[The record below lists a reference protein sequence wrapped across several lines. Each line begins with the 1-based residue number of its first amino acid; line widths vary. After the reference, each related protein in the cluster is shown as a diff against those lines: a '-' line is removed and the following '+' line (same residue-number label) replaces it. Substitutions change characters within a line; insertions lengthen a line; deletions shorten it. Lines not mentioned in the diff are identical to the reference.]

1 MIKEKEL
8 VDNSKKIKIRATLL
22 TKEFDLLKKKSDKIK
37 SLFRIGRKDIPTF
50 WAIKGIDFTI
60 YDGESIGLIG
70 INGSGKSTLSNIIS
84 GIIPP
89 TSGELEINGET
100 SIIAIGAG
108 LKGQL
113 TGVENIRLK
122 SLMSGLSNKE
132 INDKMQDI
140 VNFADLGDFI
150 NQPVKSYS
158 SGMKSRLGF
167 AIAVHQNP
175 DILIIDEALAVG
187 DETFYQKCVDKI
199 MEFKAQGKTIIFV
212 SHSLGQVE
220 KLCDRTMWMHYGELK
235 AFGPSKEVI
244 KEYRDYT
251 NWFKKLNKAEKA
263 SYQKKQKEA
272 QKDFQ
277 LDSLVQERVEE
288 ELEEGQLTRA
298 KMKEIV
304 EIAEKNKI
312 GDKMPGKT
320 KVLLGIITVITLFA
334 GVVSFNNNAFSSI
347 TQSPIE
353 FIAEQ
358 FHELKTTLS
367 KDKKDPQP
375 ADKSEGT
382 KQSSETATSESST
395 TNTSSTTIST
405 TATSDDYT
413 PGSTLAAN
421 PNYSMVDTYTV
432 QAGDTWESIA
442 ALYQVDVTGLATA
455 NSVDTNYVLQPGEVI
470 DIPWLAGE

>member
-1 MIKEKEL
+1 ME
-8 VDNSKKIKIRATLL
+8 SKKKVKIKATLL

-37 SLFRIGRKDIPTF
+37 RLFQIGQKDIPTF

-132 INDKMQDI
+132 INNKMQDI
-140 VNFADLGDFI
+140 VSFADLGDFI

-251 NWFKKLNKAEKA
+251 NWFKKLNKAEKSA
-263 SYQKKQKEA
+263 YQKKQKEA
-272 QKDFQ
+272 QKDFK
-277 LDSLVQERVEE
+277 LDSLVQERVEK
-288 ELEEGQLTRA
+288 LGDGKLTRT
-298 KMKEIV
+298 KLKRIEEIT
-304 EIAEKNKI
+304 AKNKV
-312 GDKMPGKT
+312 GDKMPVKT
-320 KVLLGIITVITLFA
+320 KVLLGVITVITLFA
-334 GVVSFNNNAFSSI
+334 GIVSFNNNAFSSI
-347 TQSPIE
+347 SQGPIE
-353 FIAEQ
+353 FIGEQ
-358 FHELKTTLS
+358 FGELKATLS
-367 KDKKDPQP
+367 KDDKEPKQ
-375 ADKSEGT
+375 AD
-382 KQSSETATSESST
+382 SSKETQASSAPATSESSE
-395 TNTSSTTIST
+395 TSTST
-405 TATSDDYT
+405 TATSTTTTSDGYT
-413 PGSTLAAN
+413 PGSTLTAN

-432 QAGDTWESIA
+432 QVGDTWESIA
-442 ALYQVDVTGLATA
+442 ALYQVDVTSLATA

>member
-1 MIKEKEL
+1 ME
-8 VDNSKKIKIRATLL
+8 SKKKVKIKATLL

-37 SLFRIGRKDIPTF
+37 RLFQIGQKDIPTF

-140 VNFADLGDFI
+140 VSFADLGDFI

-251 NWFKKLNKAEKA
+251 NWFKKLNKAEKSA
-263 SYQKKQKEA
+263 YQKKQKEA
-272 QKDFQ
+272 QKNFQ
-277 LDSLVQERVEE
+277 LDSFVQERVEE
-288 ELEEGQLTRA
+288 EMEEGQLTRA
-298 KMKEIV
+298 KRKEII

-312 GDKMPGKT
+312 GDKMSGKT
-320 KVLLGIITVITLFA
+320 KVLLGVITVITLFA
-334 GVVSFNNNAFSSI
+334 GIVSFNNNAFSSI
-347 TQSPIE
+347 SQGPIE
-353 FIAEQ
+353 FIGEQ
-358 FHELKTTLS
+358 FRELKATLS
-367 KDKKDPQP
+367 KDDKEPKQ
-375 ADKSEGT
+375 AD
-382 KQSSETATSESST
+382 SSKETQASSAPATSESSA
-395 TNTSSTTIST
+395 TSTST
-405 TATSDDYT
+405 TATSTTTTSDGYT
-413 PGSTLAAN
+413 PGSTLTAN

-432 QAGDTWESIA
+432 QVGDTWESIA
-442 ALYQVDVTGLATA
+442 ALYQVDVTSLATA

>member
-1 MIKEKEL
+1 
-8 VDNSKKIKIRATLL
+8 
-22 TKEFDLLKKKSDKIK
+22 
-37 SLFRIGRKDIPTF
+37 
-50 WAIKGIDFTI
+50 
-60 YDGESIGLIG
+60 
-70 INGSGKSTLSNIIS
+70 
-84 GIIPP
+84 
-89 TSGELEINGET
+89 
-100 SIIAIGAG
+100 
-108 LKGQL
+108 
-113 TGVENIRLK
+113 
-122 SLMSGLSNKE
+122 
-132 INDKMQDI
+132 
-140 VNFADLGDFI
+140 
-150 NQPVKSYS
+150 
-158 SGMKSRLGF
+158 
-167 AIAVHQNP
+167 
-175 DILIIDEALAVG
+175 
-187 DETFYQKCVDKI
+187 
-199 MEFKAQGKTIIFV
+199 
-212 SHSLGQVE
+212 
-220 KLCDRTMWMHYGELK
+220 
-235 AFGPSKEVI
+235 
-244 KEYRDYT
+244 
-251 NWFKKLNKAEKA
+251 
-263 SYQKKQKEA
+263 
-272 QKDFQ
+272 
-277 LDSLVQERVEE
+277 
-288 ELEEGQLTRA
+288 
-298 KMKEIV
+298 MKEIV

-375 ADKSEGT
+375 ADKSEET

-395 TNTSSTTIST
+395 TNTSSTASST

>member
-1 MIKEKEL
+1 M
-8 VDNSKKIKIRATLL
+8 DNSKKIKIRATLL

-442 ALYQVDVTGLATA
+442 ALYQVDVTSLATA

>member
-1 MIKEKEL
+1 ME
-8 VDNSKKIKIRATLL
+8 SKKKVKIKSTLL

-37 SLFRIGRKDIPTF
+37 RLFQIGQKDIPTF

-132 INDKMQDI
+132 INDSMQDI
-140 VNFADLGDFI
+140 INFADLGDFI

-199 MEFKAQGKTIIFV
+199 LEFKKQGKTIIFV

-244 KEYRDYT
+244 KEYRKYT
-251 NWFKKLNKAEKA
+251 NWFKKLNKIEKA
-263 SYQKKQKEA
+263 SYQKKQKA
-272 QKDFQ
+272 TQKNFK
-277 LDSLVQERVEE
+277 LESLVQERVEE
-288 ELEEGQLTRA
+288 EMEEGKLTRA
-298 KMKEIV
+298 KRKEIV

-312 GDKMPGKT
+312 GDKMTGKT
-320 KVLLGIITVITLFA
+320 KILLGIITLIILFA
-334 GVVSFNNNAFSSI
+334 CIVSFNNNAFSSI
-347 TQSPIE
+347 TKGPIN
-353 FIAEQ
+353 FISEQ
-358 FHELKTTLS
+358 FRELKSTLGRD
-367 KDKKDPQP
+367 DKNPK
-375 ADKSEGT
+375 KTESV
-382 KQSSETATSESST
+382 KYMSQSSEVPASEKQSNST
-395 TNTSSTTIST
+395 YESANTITSSEYIS
-405 TATSDDYT
+405 SE
-413 PGSTLAAN
+413 TLMTN
-421 PNYSMVDTYTV
+421 PEYSIISSYTV
-432 QAGDTWESIA
+432 QVGDTWESIA
-442 ALYQVDVTGLATA
+442 TRHQVDIGILTKA
-455 NSVDTNYVLQPGEVI
+455 NSVDTSYVLQPGDVVN
-470 DIPWLAGE
+470 IPG

>member
-1 MIKEKEL
+1 M
-8 VDNSKKIKIRATLL
+8 DNSKKIKIRATLL

>member
-1 MIKEKEL
+1 MSLSE
-8 VDNSKKIKIRATLL
+8 TLQQNQR
-22 TKEFDLLKKKSDKIK
+22 
-37 SLFRIGRKDIPTF
+37 LFQIGKKDIPTF

-244 KEYRDYT
+244 KKYRTYT
-251 NWFKKLNKAEKA
+251 KWFRKLTKEKKAD
-263 SYQKKQKEA
+263 YQKKKKEA
-272 QKDFQ
+272 QKDFK
-277 LDSLVQERVEE
+277 LESLVQERVEE

-312 GDKMPGKT
+312 GDKMPVKT
-320 KVLLGIITVITLFA
+320 KVLLGVITVITLFA
-334 GVVSFNNNAFSSI
+334 GIVSFNNNAFSSI
-347 TQSPIE
+347 SQSPIE
-353 FIAEQ
+353 FIGEQ
-358 FHELKTTLS
+358 FQELKATLS
-367 KDKKDPQP
+367 KDDKEPKQVDSSKETQASSVP
-375 ADKSEGT
+375 AT
-382 KQSSETATSESST
+382 TSTST
-395 TNTSSTTIST
+395 TTTSTTT
-405 TATSDDYT
+405 TSDGYT
-413 PGSTLAAN
+413 PGSTLTAN

-432 QAGDTWESIA
+432 QVGDTWESIA
-442 ALYQVDVTGLATA
+442 ALYQVDITSLATA
-455 NSVDTNYVLQPGEVI
+455 NSVDTNYMLQPGEVI

>member
-1 MIKEKEL
+1 ME
-8 VDNSKKIKIRATLL
+8 SKKKVKIKATLL

-37 SLFRIGRKDIPTF
+37 RLFQIGQKDIPTF

-132 INDKMQDI
+132 INNKMQDI
-140 VNFADLGDFI
+140 ISFADLGDFI

-272 QKDFQ
+272 QKDFK
-277 LDSLVQERVEE
+277 LDALVQERVEE
-288 ELEEGQLTRA
+288 EMEEGQLTRA
-298 KMKEIV
+298 KRKEIV

-312 GDKMPGKT
+312 GDKMSGKT
-320 KVLLGIITVITLFA
+320 KVLLAVLMFVTVLS
-334 GVVSFNNNAFSSI
+334 GVASFNNDAVSGFFKSPFSFVSEQVSDI
-347 TQSPIE
+347 KRYMDINKKEVNDTDNEKNDKTETQGSPLTVSSNSSSNTVE
-353 FIAEQ
+353 TEASSTEEIAEIT
-358 FHELKTTLS
+358 HNMS
-367 KDKKDPQP
+367 
-375 ADKSEGT
+375 
-382 KQSSETATSESST
+382 
-395 TNTSSTTIST
+395 
-405 TATSDDYT
+405 
-413 PGSTLAAN
+413 
-421 PNYSMVDTYTV
+421 YSLVDTYTV
-432 QAGDTWESIA
+432 QPNDTWESIA
-442 ALYQVDVTGLATA
+442 TLYRIDSASLADA
-455 NSVDTNYVLQPGEVI
+455 NSVTVNYDLQPGEQI
-470 DIPWLAGE
+470 SIPWLGE

>member
-22 TKEFDLLKKKSDKIK
+22 TKEFNLLKKKSDKIK

-199 MEFKAQGKTIIFV
+199 MKFKAQGKTIIFV

>member
-1 MIKEKEL
+1 ME
-8 VDNSKKIKIRATLL
+8 SKKKVKIKATLL

-37 SLFRIGRKDIPTF
+37 RLFQIGQKDIPTF

-132 INDKMQDI
+132 INSKMQDI
-140 VNFADLGDFI
+140 INFADLGDFI

-251 NWFKKLNKAEKA
+251 NWFKKLNKAEKSA
-263 SYQKKQKEA
+263 YQKKQKEA
-272 QKDFQ
+272 QKDFK

-288 ELEEGQLTRA
+288 EMEEGQLTRA
-298 KMKEIV
+298 KRKEIV

-312 GDKMPGKT
+312 GDKMSGKT
-320 KVLLGIITVITLFA
+320 KVLLAIITVITLFA
-334 GVVSFNNNAFSSI
+334 GIVSFNNNAFSSI

-353 FIAEQ
+353 FITEQ
-358 FHELKTTLS
+358 FHELKVNLG
-367 KDKKDPQP
+367 KDDKKSDQKKNTKETQQ
-375 ADKSEGT
+375 ASEP
-382 KQSSETATSESST
+382 ATSET
-395 TNTSSTTIST
+395 EVTSSST
-405 TATSDDYT
+405 TATST
-413 PGSTLAAN
+413 KTSSEGSTGSTLTTN
-421 PNYSMVDTYTV
+421 PSYNMVDSYTV
-432 QAGDTWESIA
+432 QSGDTWETIA
-442 ALYQVDVTGLATA
+442 ALYQVDVTSLATA

>member
-1 MIKEKEL
+1 MESK
-8 VDNSKKIKIRATLL
+8 KKIKIKATLL

-37 SLFRIGRKDIPTF
+37 RLFQIGKKDIPTF

-277 LDSLVQERVEE
+277 LDSLIQERVEE

-320 KVLLGIITVITLFA
+320 KVLLGIIIVITLFA

-375 ADKSEGT
+375 ADKSEET

-395 TNTSSTTIST
+395 TNTSSTASST

>member
-1 MIKEKEL
+1 M
-8 VDNSKKIKIRATLL
+8 KIKSTLL

-37 SLFRIGRKDIPTF
+37 RLFQIGQKDIPTF

-132 INDKMQDI
+132 INDSMQDI
-140 VNFADLGDFI
+140 INFADLGDFI

-199 MEFKAQGKTIIFV
+199 LEFKKQGKTIIFV

-244 KEYRDYT
+244 KEYRKYT
-251 NWFKKLNKAEKA
+251 NWFKKLNKIEKA
-263 SYQKKQKEA
+263 SYQKKQKA
-272 QKDFQ
+272 TQKT
-277 LDSLVQERVEE
+277 LNWSL
-288 ELEEGQLTRA
+288 
-298 KMKEIV
+298 
-304 EIAEKNKI
+304 
-312 GDKMPGKT
+312 
-320 KVLLGIITVITLFA
+320 
-334 GVVSFNNNAFSSI
+334 
-347 TQSPIE
+347 
-353 FIAEQ
+353 
-358 FHELKTTLS
+358 
-367 KDKKDPQP
+367 
-375 ADKSEGT
+375 
-382 KQSSETATSESST
+382 
-395 TNTSSTTIST
+395 
-405 TATSDDYT
+405 
-413 PGSTLAAN
+413 
-421 PNYSMVDTYTV
+421 
-432 QAGDTWESIA
+432 
-442 ALYQVDVTGLATA
+442 
-455 NSVDTNYVLQPGEVI
+455 
-470 DIPWLAGE
+470 

>member
-1 MIKEKEL
+1 M
-8 VDNSKKIKIRATLL
+8 DNSKKIKIRATLL
-22 TKEFDLLKKKSDKIK
+22 TKEFNLLKKKSDKIK

-199 MEFKAQGKTIIFV
+199 MKFKAQGKTIIFV